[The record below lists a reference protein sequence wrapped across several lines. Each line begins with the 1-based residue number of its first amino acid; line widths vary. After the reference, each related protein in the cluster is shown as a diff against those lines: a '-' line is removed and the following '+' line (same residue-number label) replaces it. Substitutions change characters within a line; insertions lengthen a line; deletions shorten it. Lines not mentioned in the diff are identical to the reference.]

1 MKQQIAKMSEEQI
14 KEAEERAVTGHL
26 PKETAVEET
35 AATTTE
41 ENPEETSEQ
50 SSEDSAEQAS
60 EQGSEENAEEAADPS
75 ETEPPAPEPRRS

>member
-1 MKQQIAKMSEEQI
+1 MKQQIAKMSDEQI

-41 ENPEETSEQ
+41 ENPEET
-50 SSEDSAEQAS
+50 
-60 EQGSEENAEEAADPS
+60 NP
-75 ETEPPAPEPRRS
+75 TEPENPEEPDPTEPENPEE

>member
-1 MKQQIAKMSEEQI
+1 MKQQIAKMSDEQI

-50 SSEDSAEQAS
+50 S
-60 EQGSEENAEEAADPS
+60 
-75 ETEPPAPEPRRS
+75 

>member
-1 MKQQIAKMSEEQI
+1 MSEEQI

-41 ENPEETSEQ
+41 ENPEETGVGRVPG
-50 SSEDSAEQAS
+50 SAA
-60 EQGSEENAEEAADPS
+60 GDV
-75 ETEPPAPEPRRS
+75 